1 MRRLIATAAAA
12 LILAGCGT
20 HVTPTAGA
28 NANAILAAQAKKKAT
43 KKVDQKA
50 FEAGQ
55 AAAAERLAKAAQKP
69 TQGLTKPGDAADT
82 PVATP
87 AGTDPF
93 SFQLGYATGLLQ
105 GGLNAY
111 NRINGSFDVYQW
123 KMFAYMVENAEK
135 DALAALRADSNLA
148 MKAAVPAGIL
158 EGGIR
163 SFDSINGSFDVYQW
177 QSFAD
182 SNRNVLK
189 SALTALQ
196 AI

>member
-1 MRRLIATAAAA
+1 MRRLLATATVA
-12 LILAGCGT
+12 LVLAGCGT
-20 HVTPTAGA
+20 HAAPTAGTTA
-28 NANAILAAQAKKKAT
+28 TAALQAQAKKKTT
-43 KKVDQKA
+43 KKIDKA
-50 FEAGQ
+50 AFDAGV
-55 AAAAERLAKAAQKP
+55 AAANARINQAP
-69 TQGLTKPGDAADT
+69 RQGVTKPGDAADT

-87 AGTDPF
+87 VGTEPF

-135 DALAALRADSNLA
+135 DALSALRSDSTLA
-148 MKAAVPAGIL
+148 TKAAVPAGIL

-189 SALTALQ
+189 SALGALQ